1 MFLSTQAVF
10 CVSVLPF
17 PSLRIKNVQQS
28 CRDRGTRNL
37 CVLAASLMRLIT
49 CSGPSESCSMAQTND
64 QNPEKA
70 CLSSVANLLGCFRE
84 NTYLLHADLI
94 TKIYCLLCSLQGCVN
109 KYPQHSPGGN
119 NYRHP
124 GRNTHLPYYTYK
136 SSLLSWFTFVVFAT
150 HIYLFFSSQIPDLF
164 EGSVQDSVPDTLFL
178 RATTSSDCLFLPSLS
193 LQLSSVDIGRLFS
206 CTEADYVSCCAL
218 CRDGLFGAVIS
229 IIST

>member
-49 CSGPSESCSMAQTND
+49 CSGPSENCSMAQTND

-109 KYPQHSPGGN
+109 KYPQHSPGETITDTQGEIHIFLIIPTN
-119 NYRHP
+119 QVCSL
-124 GRNTHLPYYTYK
+124 GLHLLYLQPTFIY
-136 SSLLSWFTFVVFAT
+136 SSPLRFPIFLKV
-150 HIYLFFSSQIPDLF
+150 LFK
-164 EGSVQDSVPDTLFL
+164 TLFL
-178 RATTSSDCLFLPSLS
+178 T
-193 LQLSSVDIGRLFS
+193 
-206 CTEADYVSCCAL
+206 L
-218 CRDGLFGAVIS
+218 CS
-229 IIST
+229 